1 MRLLA
6 SFMILGFALSGACAH
21 AAAAA
26 GNKSLAVPKGWPNDA
41 TVKPAEQFKKITG
54 ADGKLGLVYVF
65 AASIDGS
72 DKDAVKRVDDFNDF
86 VKKVIADK
94 DTIKFME
101 SNFVVFAIRA
111 NDKSMGGRN
120 VTVKEAGIAI
130 INTDGQKLSLLET
143 PLDSAVTF
151 RNMLMQAAA
160 DAAKQRTAKAAEKA
174 KEEAQRKK
182 EEEEAKKR
190 EKEKEQ
196 SGKVPGLDDSGK
208 TAAKKTESK
217 TGTKTGAGAVTDE

>member
-1 MRLLA
+1 MRLLTP
-6 SFMILGFALSGACAH
+6 FMLLSFALSGTFAH

-26 GNKSLAVPKGWPNDA
+26 GNKALTVPKGWPNDA
-41 TVKPAEQFKKITG
+41 TVKPADEFKKITG
-54 ADGKLGLVYVF
+54 ADGKLGLIYVH

-94 DTIKFME
+94 DTMKFMDA
-101 SNFVVFAIRA
+101 NFIVFAVKA
-111 NDKSMGGRN
+111 NDRSMGGRN
-120 VTVKEAGIAI
+120 VTIKEAGIAI
-130 INTDGQKLSLLET
+130 INTDGQKLAEIAT
-143 PLDSAVTF
+143 PLDSVVAF
-151 RNMLMQAAA
+151 RNMLMQSAAEA
-160 DAAKQRTAKAAEKA
+160 NKARATKAAEKA
-174 KEEAQRKK
+174 REETQRKK

-196 SGKVPGLDDSGK
+196 AGKMPGLDDSGK

-217 TGTKTGAGAVTDE
+217 TGAKTGAGAVTDE